1 VVVVSVGI
9 VVKDDGSNEAKLSG
23 CVSEVDLDRKGDE
36 DEAEAIVEGFDS
48 RLGDISDEG
57 SIMDEDCSDVPDE
70 AKGEADAD
78 AEADVP
84 DIFVYISASDE
95 SELGV

>member
-1 VVVVSVGI
+1 MVVVSVGI

-36 DEAEAIVEGFDS
+36 DEAIVEGFDS

-70 AKGEADAD
+70 AKGEADA
-78 AEADVP
+78 EADVP

>member
-1 VVVVSVGI
+1 VFVSVGI

-23 CVSEVDLDRKGDE
+23 CVSEVDDDRKGDE
-36 DEAEAIVEGFDS
+36 DEAIVEGFDS

-57 SIMDEDCSDVPDE
+57 SLIDGDISDLPDE
-70 AKGEADAD
+70 AEADAD
-78 AEADVP
+78 ADVS
-84 DIFVYISASDE
+84 DIFVYIFASDK